1 MPPIEMNMSNKSETM
16 EGYYHQNGREYPYT
30 LEAVIRDE
38 SGRNDTFDVIGKDGQ
53 PDDADSAEEAVV
65 DEFFRKEV
73 RPGIRL
79 HKAADALYSALTCVW
94 EDNGNIMAEAVRDY
108 VISTLR
114 ETRYCTPKIYYSSFH

>member
-65 DEFFRKEV
+65 DEYFRKEV
-73 RPGIRL
+73 RPVSDYTKRL
-79 HKAADALYSALTCVW
+79 TPFTVPSPVFGKTTA
-94 EDNGNIMAEAVRDY
+94 
-108 VISTLR
+108 ISWLKR
-114 ETRYCTPKIYYSSFH
+114 